1 MAKTKE
7 DNRSAQEGIF
17 NSTLDNLSRAWRE
30 IARLSRREGSSKD
43 TRPDALRKRIE
54 ACLAGQGGEVSAR
67 GRAAGLARDYLDFTL
82 SERLV
87 FLEILAK
94 DFGVEKAKVD
104 TAIAA
109 LQHAKDEEEVEASQR
124 ALRSALEPKRVAL
137 LRKFNTLQ
145 SGPRFL
151 VELRRELLELKEA
164 NPELRF
170 LERDLKELLTA
181 WFDVGFLNLRSI
193 NWNAPASLLEKLG
206 RYEAVHR
213 VRSWHDLKNRLE
225 TDRRCFAFFHPCM
238 PEEPLIF
245 VEIALVNGLARQIQG
260 LLDEGAP
267 ILDADETDT
276 AIFYSISNTLKGL
289 AGIGFGNFLIKQ
301 VVDQLRHDQPNLKQ
315 FSTLSPIPGYM
326 RWLMEDYLTQKT
338 LTLNASEKKKLR
350 AILGKEATTE
360 LLAGILASSKWTRD
374 DKLSEALRPVLL
386 RAAATYLLQAKG
398 RDGKRALDPVAH
410 FHLSNG
416 ARMEQLNWMGDTSA
430 KGIRNSVGLMINYLY
445 PLDRIERYHEDY
457 SGSGK
462 IAVSSSVS
470 GLLK

>member
-1 MAKTKE
+1 
-7 DNRSAQEGIF
+7 
-17 NSTLDNLSRAWRE
+17 
-30 IARLSRREGSSKD
+30 
-43 TRPDALRKRIE
+43 
-54 ACLAGQGGEVSAR
+54 
-67 GRAAGLARDYLDFTL
+67 
-82 SERLV
+82 
-87 FLEILAK
+87 
-94 DFGVEKAKVD
+94 
-104 TAIAA
+104 
-109 LQHAKDEEEVEASQR
+109 
-124 ALRSALEPKRVAL
+124 
-137 LRKFNTLQ
+137 
-145 SGPRFL
+145 
-151 VELRRELLELKEA
+151 
-164 NPELRF
+164 
-170 LERDLKELLTA
+170 
-181 WFDVGFLNLRSI
+181 
-193 NWNAPASLLEKLG
+193 
-206 RYEAVHR
+206 
-213 VRSWHDLKNRLE
+213 
-225 TDRRCFAFFHPCM
+225 M

-398 RDGKRALDPVAH
+398 RDGK
-410 FHLSNG
+410 
-416 ARMEQLNWMGDTSA
+416 
-430 KGIRNSVGLMINYLY
+430 
-445 PLDRIERYHEDY
+445 
-457 SGSGK
+457 
-462 IAVSSSVS
+462 
-470 GLLK
+470 